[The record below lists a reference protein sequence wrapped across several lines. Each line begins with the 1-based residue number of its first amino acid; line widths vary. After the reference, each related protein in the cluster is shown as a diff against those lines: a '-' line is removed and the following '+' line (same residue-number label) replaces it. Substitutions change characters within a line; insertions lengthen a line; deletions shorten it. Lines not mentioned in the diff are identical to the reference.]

1 MKKLLLFTIAFFL
14 IAGTSFSQISFGPK
28 AGMNL
33 SKYSQNYKD
42 SDQEAHLKYRMGPS
56 VGAVLDLPLTDFLSF
71 QPSVLFSIKGAAAD
85 LDKWSEENPNHTYDG
100 YARMRIMYFE
110 VPVNFAAKL
119 DLGPGSIQLFAG
131 PYFAMAFSG
140 RYITDYTVTKQ
151 DGTVDTEK
159 SDEKIKFKNNVTEA
173 DQNVDG
179 VAGYQR
185 PMDIGF
191 DIGIGYQWN
200 SLLFNV
206 GYAMGLT
213 NLQPDYS
220 GTDWDPKDYKFSNTS
235 IFFNVAWLFGGE

>member
-1 MKKLLLFTIAFFL
+1 MKRLLLFTLVFSL

-42 SDQEAHLKYRMGPS
+42 SDLEAHLKYRSGPS

-71 QPSVLFSIKGAAAD
+71 QPSALFSIKGTACD

-100 YARMRIMYFE
+100 YARERIMYFE

-119 DLGPGSIQLFAG
+119 DLGPGTIQLFVG

-140 RYITDYTVTKQ
+140 RYIEDYTVTKQ
-151 DGTVDTEK
+151 DGSETTEK
-159 SDEKIKFKNNVTEA
+159 SDEKIKFKNTVTEE
-173 DQNVDG
+173 DMNVDG
-179 VAGYQR
+179 VADYQR
-185 PMDIGF
+185 PLDIGF
-191 DIGIGYQWN
+191 DVGIGYQWN

-220 GTDWDPKDYKFSNTS
+220 GADYDPKDYKYSNTS
-235 IFFNVAWLFGGE
+235 IFVNVAWLFGGK